1 MKIVIPDPKEPAL
14 QKVLKELYLLKIGLK
29 NQNYE
34 GCEKKIDQIR
44 AMIQDIIDKKQLTGA

>member
-1 MKIVIPDPKEPAL
+1 MKIVTPDPIGPAL

-34 GCEKKIDQIR
+34 SCEKKIDQIR
-44 AMIQDIIDKKQLTGA
+44 AMVQEIINKK

>member
-34 GCEKKIDQIR
+34 SCDKKVDQIR
-44 AMIQDIIDKKQLTGA
+44 AMIQDIIDKK